1 MSIYELKPRFQALL
15 RPLVGRLAR
24 AGVTAN
30 QVTMA
35 ACAVSV
41 ALGVWLLFTAGP
53 PQGEHSPPGG
63 MGAQTFAA
71 PGRWAF
77 ALVPLWMFLRMAFN
91 AIDGMLAREHG
102 QKSALGAFLNEL
114 TDVLSDAALYA
125 PFALVAPFGGFWV
138 GAVIVLAG
146 LSEFAGALG
155 PTVGASRRY
164 DGPMGKSDR
173 AFVFGALG
181 LYVALGWPLAGW
193 AAWLMPLIAALVA
206 WTIANRIRRALVE
219 AGQSTAL

>member
-24 AGVTAN
+24 SGVTAN
-30 QVTMA
+30 QVTVA

-41 ALGVWLLFTAGP
+41 ALGLWLF
-53 PQGEHSPPGG
+53 
-63 MGAQTFAA
+63 FAW

-77 ALVPLWMFLRMAFN
+77 ALIPLWMALRMALN

-125 PFALVAPFGGFWV
+125 PFALVAPFSGFWV

-181 LYVALGWPLAGW
+181 LYVALGGPLPGW
-193 AAWLMPLIAALVA
+193 TAWGMPLLAALVG
-206 WTIANRIRRALVE
+206 WTVANRIRRALAE
-219 AGQSTAL
+219 AGPSAAI

>member
-30 QVTMA
+30 QVTVA

-41 ALGVWLLFTAGP
+41 ALGVWLF
-53 PQGEHSPPGG
+53 
-63 MGAQTFAA
+63 FAA

-77 ALVPLWMFLRMAFN
+77 ALIPLWMFLRMALN

-114 TDVLSDAALYA
+114 TDVISDAALYA

-193 AAWLMPLIAALVA
+193 TAWLMPLLAALVA
-206 WTIANRIRRALVE
+206 WTIANRIRRALAE
-219 AGQSTAL
+219 AGH

>member
-30 QVTMA
+30 QVTVA

-41 ALGVWLLFTAGP
+41 ALGVWLF
-53 PQGEHSPPGG
+53 
-63 MGAQTFAA
+63 FAA

-77 ALVPLWMFLRMAFN
+77 ALIPLWMFLRMALN

-155 PTVGASRRY
+155 LTVGASRRY

-181 LYVALGWPLAGW
+181 LYVALGWPLTGW
-193 AAWLMPLIAALVA
+193 TAWLMPLLAALVA
-206 WTIANRIRRALVE
+206 WTIANRIRRALAE
-219 AGQSTAL
+219 AGH

>member
-30 QVTMA
+30 QVTVA

-41 ALGVWLLFTAGP
+41 ALGVWLF
-53 PQGEHSPPGG
+53 
-63 MGAQTFAA
+63 FAA

-77 ALVPLWMFLRMAFN
+77 ALIPLWMFLRMALN

-193 AAWLMPLIAALVA
+193 TAWLMPLLAALVA
-206 WTIANRIRRALVE
+206 WTIANRIRRALAE
-219 AGQSTAL
+219 TGH

>member
-24 AGVTAN
+24 AGLTAN
-30 QVTMA
+30 QVTVA

-41 ALGVWLLFTAGP
+41 ALGVWLF
-53 PQGEHSPPGG
+53 
-63 MGAQTFAA
+63 FAA

-77 ALVPLWMFLRMAFN
+77 ALIPLWMFLRMALN

-114 TDVLSDAALYA
+114 TDVISDAALYA

-181 LYVALGWPLAGW
+181 LYVALGWPLPGW
-193 AAWLMPLIAALVA
+193 AAWLMPLLAALVA
-206 WTIANRIRRALVE
+206 WTIVNRIRRALAE
-219 AGQSTAL
+219 AGH